1 MKVGK
6 LGWLVAMF
14 LSGGMAVAQGTV
26 DDYRRAY
33 ALKEKFSTDKVFYSN
48 VNPQWIEGTHQF
60 WYVRNTPDGR
70 LYVSVDA
77 DKKARKE
84 LFDSHRLAKALGA
97 ASGKEVKPEALAL
110 GRLSV
115 SKGLDTLRF
124 VFNNQRWMYAS
135 RKNQLVNEGAVPLP
149 PKQKHWMEVD
159 DEKTAS
165 PVPSPDGKWIAF
177 IKNQNIYVKEVA
189 TGKEKQLSLDGT
201 LGNYYSAYIRWSP
214 DSKKVASCK
223 IRPVEKRYVYYV
235 ESSPADQL
243 QPKLHKQEYAK
254 SGDELPFKVP
264 CIYEVESG
272 RSIIP
277 STELFDRQ
285 YEVYGPEWNPDS
297 RAVTF
302 EYNQRGHQVYRVLEL
317 SAETGKVRPLVEE
330 TSDTYVNYT
339 RHFRHDLKDGKQM
352 IWMSERDNWNHL
364 YMYNRITAQP
374 DYQITKGEW
383 YVREVLRVDEDN
395 RQIYFSANGM
405 EAGEDPYLIRYY
417 RIGFD
422 GKGLTCLTPEE
433 GMHRAWFS
441 GDMKYLVD
449 VYSMVDKVPVAVL
462 RSARD
467 GKVVMPLETADI
479 TLLEAEGW
487 KAPEVFVAKG
497 RDGKTDMWG
506 LIARPTNFD
515 PNKKYPV
522 IEYIYQGPGDQY
534 VPKTFRPYDWNMT
547 SLAELGFIVVM
558 VDGMGTSFRSRA
570 FENVCYKNLKDA
582 GLPDHIAWIKAA
594 ARKYPYMDVDRVG
607 IYGCSAGGQES
618 TNAVLLYPDFYK
630 AAYSACGCHDN
641 RMDKIW
647 WNELWLGY
655 PVGDQYKEGSNVE
668 NAHLLSRP
676 LMLVV
681 GELDDNVDP
690 ASTMQVV
697 NALIKANKDFE
708 LVVIP
713 GAHHTMGEDFGEHKR
728 YDFFVRHLMQV
739 NPPKWDEINR
749 RSEVCS
755 CRSLSVMINR
765 GGSVMEDKSIALLFY
780 VIPCFH

>member
-14 LSGGMAVAQGTV
+14 LSGGMAIAQGTA

-33 ALKEKFSTDKVFYSN
+33 ALKEKFSADKVFYSN

-97 ASGKEVKPEALAL
+97 ASGKDIKPEALSL
-110 GRLSV
+110 ERLSV
-115 SKGLDTLRF
+115 SKELDTLCF

-135 RKNQLVNEGAVPLP
+135 RKNQLVNEGALPLP

-201 LGNYYSAYIRWSP
+201 LGNYYSAYIAGHRTVRRWL
-214 DSKKVASCK
+214 
-223 IRPVEKRYVYYV
+223 
-235 ESSPADQL
+235 PARSVRWKSAMFIMWNL
-243 QPKLHKQEYAK
+243 LRLISFSKLHKQEYAK
-254 SGDELPFKVP
+254 PGDELPFKVP

-330 TSDTYVNYT
+330 TSDKYVNYT

-383 YVREVLRVDEDN
+383 YVREVLR
-395 RQIYFSANGM
+395 
-405 EAGEDPYLIRYY
+405 
-417 RIGFD
+417 
-422 GKGLTCLTPEE
+422 
-433 GMHRAWFS
+433 
-441 GDMKYLVD
+441 
-449 VYSMVDKVPVAVL
+449 
-462 RSARD
+462 
-467 GKVVMPLETADI
+467 
-479 TLLEAEGW
+479 
-487 KAPEVFVAKG
+487 
-497 RDGKTDMWG
+497 
-506 LIARPTNFD
+506 
-515 PNKKYPV
+515 
-522 IEYIYQGPGDQY
+522 
-534 VPKTFRPYDWNMT
+534 
-547 SLAELGFIVVM
+547 
-558 VDGMGTSFRSRA
+558 
-570 FENVCYKNLKDA
+570 
-582 GLPDHIAWIKAA
+582 
-594 ARKYPYMDVDRVG
+594 
-607 IYGCSAGGQES
+607 
-618 TNAVLLYPDFYK
+618 
-630 AAYSACGCHDN
+630 
-641 RMDKIW
+641 
-647 WNELWLGY
+647 
-655 PVGDQYKEGSNVE
+655 
-668 NAHLLSRP
+668 
-676 LMLVV
+676 
-681 GELDDNVDP
+681 
-690 ASTMQVV
+690 
-697 NALIKANKDFE
+697 
-708 LVVIP
+708 
-713 GAHHTMGEDFGEHKR
+713 
-728 YDFFVRHLMQV
+728 
-739 NPPKWDEINR
+739 
-749 RSEVCS
+749 
-755 CRSLSVMINR
+755 
-765 GGSVMEDKSIALLFY
+765 
-780 VIPCFH
+780 